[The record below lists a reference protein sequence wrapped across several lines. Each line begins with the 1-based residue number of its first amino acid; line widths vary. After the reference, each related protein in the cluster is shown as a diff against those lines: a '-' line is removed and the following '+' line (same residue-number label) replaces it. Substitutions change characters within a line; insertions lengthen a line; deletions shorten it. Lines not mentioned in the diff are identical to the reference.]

1 MDTMDYAK
9 AVEYGRVLERLSVQ
23 EGNIVEI
30 RNDLVKMKAQL
41 EELIA
46 LANRGKGAWWISLT
60 FVSGI
65 SSVLAW
71 AVTHFW
77 RS

>member
-9 AVEYGRVLERLSVQ
+9 AVEYGRVLERLAVQ

-30 RNDLVKMKAQL
+30 RDRMNVMKVQL
-41 EELIA
+41 DELIA
-46 LANRGKGAWWISLT
+46 LANRGKGAWWVSLT
-60 FVSGI
+60 FVSGV